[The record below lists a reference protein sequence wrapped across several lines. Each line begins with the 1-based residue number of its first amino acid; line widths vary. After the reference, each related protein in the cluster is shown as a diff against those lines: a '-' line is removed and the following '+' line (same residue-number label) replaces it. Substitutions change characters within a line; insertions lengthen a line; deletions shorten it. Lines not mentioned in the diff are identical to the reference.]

1 MTNFSSLEVLQAK
14 LRRCRTCPKMI
25 RPVVHGPPVMAQVY
39 LVGQAPGDKEGPLG
53 RPFAWTAGKTLF
65 RWFRQALKVD
75 EQTVRDHV
83 YFAAV
88 ARCFP
93 GKAPKGGDRK
103 PDEHEVENCSRWM
116 KSEVTLLRPTL
127 VLPVGTMAIE
137 RVLGHSGQLKDVVGR
152 LHQTMFFGQQVDVI
166 PLPHPSGASTWH
178 ITEPGK
184 SLLISA
190 LQIMAAHPTLISL
203 FLPHQISE

>member
-1 MTNFSSLEVLQAK
+1 
-14 LRRCRTCPKMI
+14 MI
-25 RPVVHGPPVMAQVY
+25 RPVVHGPAVMAKVY
-39 LVGQAPGDKEGPLG
+39 LVGQAPGDKEGPAG
-53 RPFAWTAGKTLF
+53 KPFAWTAGKTLF

-103 PDEHEVENCSRWM
+103 PDEREVENCSRWM
-116 KSEVTLLRPTL
+116 MSEVALLRPTL

-152 LHQTMFFGQQVDVI
+152 LHQTMFFGQKVDVI

-184 SLLISA
+184 TLLIKA
-190 LQIMAAHPTLISL
+190 LEIMASHPTLTSL
-203 FLPHQISE
+203 FLSHQLGE